1 MIVDEIRHFLGSY
14 FDVLQNQDLALFDR
28 VFHSDCVLYSQQ
40 DGVTT
45 VRPFPEYRMIVE
57 GRKSPLSGGFP
68 RSDEVL
74 MIDVLSQEMALAKVR
89 LRLFDNIVV
98 DYLNLMKI
106 DERWQVVAKHVHRE
120 GSAIATR
127 SA

>member
-1 MIVDEIRHFLGSY
+1 MIVDEIRNFLDSY
-14 FDVLQNQDLALFDR
+14 FDVLQNQDLALFDH
-28 VFHSDCVLYSQQ
+28 VFYRDCVLYSQQ
-40 DGVTT
+40 EGVTV

-89 LRLFDNIVV
+89 LRLFDSTVV

-106 DERWQVVAKHVHRE
+106 NGRWQVVAKHVHRE
-120 GSAIATR
+120 GGAIGA
-127 SA
+127 S